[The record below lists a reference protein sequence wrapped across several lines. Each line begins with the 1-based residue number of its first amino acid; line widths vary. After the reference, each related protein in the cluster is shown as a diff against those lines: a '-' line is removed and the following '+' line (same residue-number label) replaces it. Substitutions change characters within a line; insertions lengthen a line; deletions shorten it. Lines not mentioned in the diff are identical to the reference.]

1 MENSNEKSLKVIN
14 ETIFDKIKKFVN
26 KILGRKTEKIENK
39 KVETL
44 IETKKEF
51 ENRIKINEE
60 ETINLIK
67 RIEKEEN
74 YLEEQEGDKLE
85 EINANLTRYLE
96 KIKKEIN
103 NEKTEKAIVE
113 NQLRTY
119 QEQMRKYK
127 EKMAN

>member
-14 ETIFDKIKKFVN
+14 ETIFDKIKRFVN
-26 KILGRKTEKIENK
+26 KILGRKTEKIENE

-44 IETKKEF
+44 IETKTEF

-60 ETINLIK
+60 DTINLIK

>member
-1 MENSNEKSLKVIN
+1 MKNSNEKSLKVIN
-14 ETIFDKIKKFVN
+14 ETIFDKIKRFVN

-44 IETKKEF
+44 IETKTEF

>member
-14 ETIFDKIKKFVN
+14 ETIFDKIKRFVN

-44 IETKKEF
+44 IETKTEF

>member
-14 ETIFDKIKKFVN
+14 ETIFDKIKRFVN
-26 KILGRKTEKIENK
+26 KILGRKAEKIENK

-44 IETKKEF
+44 IETKTEF